1 MHKLVK
7 ELALTTALMGIG
19 VIGLNQQPVSA
30 QAAIKTHKLKSMPK
44 KFRGTWYQ
52 KAKGKTYKIKVTAKR
67 FGNSKYRHSRN
78 PNSAVYNSEQYF
90 TPYKVTG
97 AKSNTL
103 YFAHGVGGETVRQTT
118 IKHHKVLIAYNEEEH
133 YYTFNIWSKSKKGIG
148 QKSWENPNPYGMGL
162 NSVKTAKKNRHDY
175 AKINPY
181 IKKYLG
187 KSVKKTSVHGQG
199 KLKHIKVTYY
209 TALKPIVNLK

>member
-52 KAKGKTYKIKVTAKR
+52 KAKGKTYKIKVSAKR
-67 FGNSKYRHSRN
+67 FGNSKYRHTRDE
-78 PNSAVYNSEQYF
+78 NSYTAISEKYF

-103 YFAHGVGGETVRQTT
+103 YFAHGSGGETVRQTT

-133 YYTFNIWSKSKKGIG
+133 YYSFNIWSKSKKGIG
-148 QKSWENPNPYGMGL
+148 QKSWENPNPYGMGV

-187 KSVKKTSVHGQG
+187 KAVKKTSVHGPG
-199 KLKHIKVTYY
+199 KFKHIKVTYY

>member
-1 MHKLVK
+1 MHRLVK
-7 ELALTTALMGIG
+7 ELALTTALMGVGI
-19 VIGLNQQPVSA
+19 VGLNQRPLTA
-30 QAAIKTHKLKSMPK
+30 QAAVKAHKLKSMPK

-67 FGNSKYRHSRN
+67 FGISKYRHSRN
-78 PNSAVYNSEQYF
+78 PNSSTATSEEYF

-103 YFAHGVGGETVRQTT
+103 YLVNGSGGQTVRQTT
-118 IKHHKVLIAYNEEEH
+118 IKHHKVLISYDEQEH
-133 YYTFNIWSKSKKGIG
+133 HSSFNIWSKSKKGIG
-148 QKSWENPNPYGMGL
+148 QKSWWNPNPFGMGV
-162 NSVKTAKKNRHDY
+162 NTVKAAKKNRHDY

-187 KSVKKTSVHGQG
+187 KANKKKVMNGFSIF
-199 KLKHIKVTYY
+199 KHINITYY
-209 TALKPIVNLK
+209 TATKSLWKL